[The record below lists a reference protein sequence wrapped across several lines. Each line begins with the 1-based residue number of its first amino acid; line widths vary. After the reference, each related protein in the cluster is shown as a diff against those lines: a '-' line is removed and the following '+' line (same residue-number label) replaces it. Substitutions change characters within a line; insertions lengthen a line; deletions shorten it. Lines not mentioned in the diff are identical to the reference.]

1 MRADKITGMNLM
13 TMNEPSLAPAVLA
26 RLDLGQIER
35 RLVLCPRLPSLGSIN
50 GVLSELLDA
59 DQCFTSQIADVI
71 RRDPSMTTRLLRMVN
86 SVYYGLSTPVSSI
99 EEAVFYLGVRQI
111 RRLAV
116 LTPVIE
122 DLQKLAGTSRFPW
135 REFWRH
141 CIATAIMTREILG
154 DVQPNSDEADYVAG
168 LLHDVGKIVMAAAFP
183 TYFDQIQLRL
193 SGEPA
198 PLLEVESNIL
208 GINHC
213 ELGAL
218 YLETH
223 KLSSVTIQA
232 VRFHHAPKLASSD
245 ARIVA
250 AVQVA
255 DLFVRHA
262 HIGNS
267 GDPSEVTAEG
277 WMEAEGWELLFP
289 AASEARAI
297 ARANMERSLERL
309 STILEGLI

>member
-1 MRADKITGMNLM
+1 MDELIK
-13 TMNEPSLAPAVLA
+13 PVVLA
-26 RLDLGQIER
+26 LLDHDQIEC
-35 RLVLCPRLPSLGSIN
+35 RLGACPRLPSLGSIN
-50 GVLSELLDA
+50 GVLRELLDA
-59 DQCFTSQIADVI
+59 EQCYTSQIADVI

-116 LTPVIE
+116 VTPVIE
-122 DLQKLAGTSRFPW
+122 DLQKLAGRTRFAW

-141 CIATAIMTREILG
+141 CIATAIMTREIHG
-154 DVQPNSDEADYVAG
+154 DIQPSSDEADYVAG

-183 TYFDQIQLRL
+183 TYFDQIQTRLR
-193 SGEPA
+193 EENA
-198 PLLEVESNIL
+198 DLLQIETETL

-213 ELGAL
+213 ELGAR
-218 YLETH
+218 YLAAH
-223 KLSSVTIQA
+223 KLSAVTIQA
-232 VRFHHAPKLASSD
+232 VRFHHEPKRAGSD

-262 HIGNS
+262 RIGDGGN
-267 GDPSEVTAEG
+267 PTEVTTEA
-277 WMEAEGWELLFP
+277 WVEAEGWDILFP
-289 AASEARAI
+289 AAPEARAI

-309 STILEGLI
+309 STILEGLV

>member
-1 MRADKITGMNLM
+1 M
-13 TMNEPSLAPAVLA
+13 TMNEPTAPV
-26 RLDLGQIER
+26 RLVRLEMAQIGR
-35 RLVLCPRLPSLGSIN
+35 RLEACPRLPSLGSIS
-50 GVLSELLDA
+50 GVLRELLDA
-59 DQCFTSQIADVI
+59 DECFTSQIADVI

-122 DLQKLAGTSRFPW
+122 DLQKLAGKSRFPW

-154 DVQPNSDEADYVAG
+154 DVQPGSDEADYVAG

-183 TYFDQIQLRL
+183 EYFDQIQLRVT
-193 SGEPA
+193 EAPA
-198 PLLEVESNIL
+198 SLLTIESDIL
-208 GINHC
+208 GIDHC

-223 KLSSVTIQA
+223 KLSAVTIQA
-232 VRFHHAPKLASSD
+232 VRFHHSPRLAGSD
-245 ARIVA
+245 GRIVA

-262 HIGNS
+262 RIGNS
-267 GDPSEVTAEG
+267 GNPAEVTAED
-277 WMEAEGWELLFP
+277 WMEAEGWDLLFP
-289 AASEARAI
+289 ADPEARI
-297 ARANMERSLERL
+297 LARANMEHSLERL
-309 STILEGLI
+309 STILEGLV